1 MTISSFSY
9 FTAYDIGEYLTPH
22 QKLPIYKYPY
32 NLYKETI
39 IGQKSD
45 VIISTEYSSTEKI
58 DYYKQNIQSD
68 EALTR

>member
-9 FTAYDIGEYLTPH
+9 FTAYDIGKYLTPY
-22 QKLPIYKYPY
+22 QKLPIYNYPY
-32 NLYKETI
+32 NLQKNAI

-58 DYYKQNIQSD
+58 GFSQQNFLSD
-68 EALTR
+68 GALTR

>member
-1 MTISSFSY
+1 MTINSFSY
-9 FTAYDIGEYLTPH
+9 FTAYDIGEYLTLH
-22 QKLPIYKYPY
+22 QKLSIYKYPY

-45 VIISTEYSSTEKI
+45 VIISTEYRSTEKLG
-58 DYYKQNIQSD
+58 YYKQNIQSD

>member
-9 FTAYDIGEYLTPH
+9 FTVYDIGKYLTPY
-22 QKLPIYKYPY
+22 QKLPIYNYPY
-32 NLYKETI
+32 NLQKNAI

-45 VIISTEYSSTEKI
+45 VIISTEYISTEKLAI
-58 DYYKQNIQSD
+58 INKILSD

>member
-9 FTAYDIGEYLTPH
+9 LTAYDTGKYLTPY
-22 QKLPIYKYPY
+22 QKLPIYNYPY
-32 NLYKETI
+32 NLHKSAI

-45 VIISTEYSSTEKI
+45 VIISTEYISTEKLAI
-58 DYYKQNIQSD
+58 INKILSD

>member
-9 FTAYDIGEYLTPH
+9 FTAYDIGKYLTPY
-22 QKLPIYKYPY
+22 QKLPIYNYPY
-32 NLYKETI
+32 NLHKSAI

-45 VIISTEYSSTEKI
+45 VIISTEYISTEKLAI
-58 DYYKQNIQSD
+58 INKILSD

>member
-32 NLYKETI
+32 NLHKSAI
-39 IGQKSD
+39 IGQKYD
-45 VIISTEYSSTEKI
+45 VTISTEYSSTEKI
-58 DYYKQNIQSD
+58 GYYK
-68 EALTR
+68 

>member
-9 FTAYDIGEYLTPH
+9 FTAYDIGNYLTPSQNLH
-22 QKLPIYKYPY
+22 IYNYPY
-32 NLYKETI
+32 NLYKNAI

-45 VIISTEYSSTEKI
+45 VIISTEYTCTEKLAI
-58 DYYKQNIQSD
+58 INKILSE

>member
-9 FTAYDIGEYLTPH
+9 FTAYDISEYLTPY

-45 VIISTEYSSTEKI
+45 VIISTEYISTEKI
-58 DYYKQNIQSD
+58 GFSQQNFLSD
-68 EALTR
+68 GALTR

>member
-45 VIISTEYSSTEKI
+45 VIISTEYISTEKLAI
-58 DYYKQNIQSD
+58 IKKY
-68 EALTR
+68 

>member
-9 FTAYDIGEYLTPH
+9 FTAYDIGKYLTPY
-22 QKLPIYKYPY
+22 QKLPIYNYPY
-32 NLYKETI
+32 NLQKNAI

-45 VIISTEYSSTEKI
+45 VIISTEYISTEKLAI
-58 DYYKQNIQSD
+58 INKILSD

>member
-9 FTAYDIGEYLTPH
+9 FTAYDISEYLTPY
-22 QKLPIYKYPY
+22 QKLPIYNYPY
-32 NLYKETI
+32 NLQKNAI

-45 VIISTEYSSTEKI
+45 VIISTEYISTEKLAI
-58 DYYKQNIQSD
+58 INKILSD